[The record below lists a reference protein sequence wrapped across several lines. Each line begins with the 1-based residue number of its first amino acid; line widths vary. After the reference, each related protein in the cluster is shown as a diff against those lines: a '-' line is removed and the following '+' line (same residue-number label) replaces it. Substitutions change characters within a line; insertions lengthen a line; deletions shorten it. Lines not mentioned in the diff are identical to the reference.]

1 MSNKRNS
8 RKFGEAKPAEDAAVA
23 DYETIDDSAAD
34 VATAGDDSAAGEA
47 PEAGEEP
54 ETIVASVEAS
64 QDAAQE
70 LRPRRTWTART
81 RSRSATA

>member
-23 DYETIDDSAAD
+23 DYETIDDSAVD
-34 VATAGDDSAAGEA
+34 ATTEDDGSAEGAT

-54 ETIVASVEAS
+54 ETV
-64 QDAAQE
+64 
-70 LRPRRTWTART
+70 LARLHA
-81 RSRSATA
+81 RDRKSGV